1 MPVCAFQAPVAAG
14 GTAVSVNG
22 VSGGLLVA
30 LSGSANGSVACDY
43 VLLTNAEYDQI
54 SHAVLVSAA
63 PSPIDPA
70 VASGYFGFGC
80 SMVIGCYLIAHKVG
94 LLLNFVR
101 RG

>member
-1 MPVCAFQAPVAAG
+1 MPVCAFQAVVSAG
-14 GTAVSVNG
+14 GSAASVNG
-22 VSGGLLVA
+22 VSGGLVLA
-30 LSGSANGSVACDY
+30 LSGSANNSTACEY

-54 SHAVLVSAA
+54 SHSVLVSAA

-80 SMVIGCYLIAHKVG
+80 SMVIGCYLVAHKVG
-94 LLLNFVR
+94 VLLSFVR